1 MAREV
6 KSPYDPDEGG
16 NLLPQVESPQS
27 ETEDSDLPQ
36 HVVALF
42 GGLVC
47 TPNNTDRNG
56 CT

>member
-6 KSPYDPDEGG
+6 KSPYEPDEDG

-27 ETEDSDLPQ
+27 EPEDSDLPQ

-42 GGLVC
+42 GGLVR